1 MHALK
6 AHFTDDAAVAQLIG
20 HNAVLKVPVGYTSKE
35 QPLDVCINKSLRSIL
50 RQCWEDHVVKVG
62 KDAGDEA
69 NNNPGFK
76 FSSQTRQDIVN
87 WVHRGCVSLQEST
100 AMIQLS
106 FEECGKITTNSRL
119 VSSDDFLER
128 IMANVEVNSGRHDDA
143 MFKDLIKTKDKVL
156 FV

>member
-1 MHALK
+1 MVMHALK

-35 QPLDVCINKSLRSIL
+35 QPLDVCINKSLKSIL
-50 RQCWEDHVVKVG
+50 RQCWEDH
-62 KDAGDEA
+62 AGDEA
-69 NNNPGFK
+69 NNNPSFK

-87 WVHRGCVSLQEST
+87 WVHRGCVSLQESA

-106 FEECGKITTNSRL
+106 FEECGKTTANSRL

-128 IMANVEVNSGRHDDA
+128 IMANVEVDSGRDDDA
-143 MFKDLIKTKDKVL
+143 MFKD
-156 FV
+156 

>member
-1 MHALK
+1 MVMHALK
-6 AHFTDDAAVAQLIG
+6 AHFTDDVAVAQLIG
-20 HNAVLKVPVGYTSKE
+20 HNGALKVPVGYTSKG
-35 QPLDVCINKSLRSIL
+35 QPLDVCINKSLKSIL
-50 RQCWEDHVVKVG
+50 RQCWEDH
-62 KDAGDEA
+62 AGDEA
-69 NNNPGFK
+69 NNNPSFK